1 MAALDA
7 ARRRLY
13 STARSPLYMTA
24 IRLEGKF
31 AALTDDR
38 AGAIHAYHHYLALR
52 DDPGAH
58 RFVPSATACSPTF
71 TPSSAEIPRG
81 DLLA

>member
-1 MAALDA
+1 MAVLDA

-13 STARSPLYMTA
+13 GTARSPLYMTA

-52 DDPGAH
+52 DDPG
-58 RFVPSATACSPTF
+58 PSLRPQRNSVLA
-71 TPSSAEIPRG
+71 
-81 DLLA
+81 DLHALER